1 MLWKLHV
8 GILNALEEWLLFS
21 LIEFLSPL
29 CIDGIAHQL
38 EQLSAMHFSNT
49 KDSKFIRLMDL
60 FSPVYHKRKSQF
72 ASSSRWKITNNGE
85 VDYPTLTFWVE
96 YTLHSIPN
104 FTRRKWLFPPKTLKH
119 TFERDLVL
127 WLLNSN
133 CMPHIVSP
141 QRWWQMKFFAP
152 TQLASMI
159 YFKCFSR
166 GRGIDGSYLLRKE
179 CSYHLLKPQWQSKF
193 YISSEWRLTHS
204 IAFEL

>member
-85 VDYPTLTFWVE
+85 VDYPTHIVWVE
-96 YTLHSIPN
+96 CTLHSISN
-104 FTRRKWLFPPKTLKH
+104 FTRRKWLFPRRHWNTLLKETLSYGYWIPIACPILSVH
-119 TFERDLVL
+119 KDDDK
-127 WLLNSN
+127 WS
-133 CMPHIVSP
+133 
-141 QRWWQMKFFAP
+141 
-152 TQLASMI
+152 
-159 YFKCFSR
+159 FSR
-166 GRGIDGSYLLRKE
+166 P
-179 CSYHLLKPQWQSKF
+179 HN
-193 YISSEWRLTHS
+193 
-204 IAFEL
+204 